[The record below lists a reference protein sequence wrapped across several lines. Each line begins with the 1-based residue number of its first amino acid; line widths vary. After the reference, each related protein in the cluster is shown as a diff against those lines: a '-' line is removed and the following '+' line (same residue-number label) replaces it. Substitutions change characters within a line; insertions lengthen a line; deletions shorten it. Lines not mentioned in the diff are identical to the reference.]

1 MMASNNPSAAPD
13 FDIDRILQNLADG
26 QLSASPSSTSLS
38 SRMLPAQYQYP
49 ALPINREFQSANAYD
64 TSLFDPL
71 GIDYS
76 QAVVG
81 SGEQHDNYAG
91 LITYGGPV
99 QQHTGSMGAFG
110 R

>member
-1 MMASNNPSAAPD
+1 MASNNPSTRD

-76 QAVVG
+76 QAAVG
-81 SGEQHDNYAG
+81 SGEQNDNYAG
-91 LITYGGPV
+91 LIAYGGPV